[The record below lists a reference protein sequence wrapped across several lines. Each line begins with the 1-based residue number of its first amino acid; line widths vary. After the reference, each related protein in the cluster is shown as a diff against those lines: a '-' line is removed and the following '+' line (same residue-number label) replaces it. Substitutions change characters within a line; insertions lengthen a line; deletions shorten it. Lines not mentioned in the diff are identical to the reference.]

1 MLVKIV
7 TREIQYRAYLVDCDD
22 INLDDACGF
31 ELIEGLDGEEGYYN
45 CDIVDMREIEEEK
58 GAKNHV

>member
-7 TREIQYRAYLVDCDD
+7 TREIQYRAYIVEYDD

-31 ELIEGLDGEEGYYN
+31 ELIEGLDGQEGYYN
-45 CDIVDMREIEEEK
+45 CDIVDMREITEK
-58 GAKNHV
+58 EA